1 MHQRPLNRFAVA
13 LFLIALPVSADAPFE
28 GADRQ
33 YDLFTDADTQI
44 VDRFTRLEWSRPRSP
59 TYPAAVNFQDAQ
71 TRCTNEGRR
80 LPSLKELLSL
90 VDEEPHLEYEGTE
103 TASKMIDRR
112 AFSKTPTTN
121 DFWTSSVRLNGKI
134 ATVSFMTGVT
144 SEATPTDQRWVR
156 CVRALP

>member
-1 MHQRPLNRFAVA
+1 MHQRPLKRMAVA
-13 LFLIALPVSADAPFE
+13 LFLIALPVAADAPFE

-59 TYPAAVNFQDAQ
+59 TYPAVVSFADAQ
-71 TRCTNEGRR
+71 VRCANEGRR
-80 LPSLKELLSL
+80 VPSLKELLSL

-103 TASKMIDRR
+103 TVSKMIDRR
-112 AFSKTPTTN
+112 AFSKTPSD
-121 DFWTSSVRLNGKI
+121 DFWTSSVRPGGKI
-134 ATVSFMTGVT
+134 VTVSFGTGLT
-144 SEATPTDQRWVR
+144 SEANPTDQRRLR